1 MSELGQARL
10 WVAPTVP
17 KTGPETYLGVSK
29 GLLGRQ
35 GLAVAHCVSTDA
47 DSNKSGKIVS
57 LLLFFFF
64 CLVFFIIVF
73 TFYLFFFFNVLTV
86 IPAILSFFL
95 FFLIVFVC
103 FFIFAFF
110 SLFYVFAL
118 MFIF

>member
-29 GLLGRQ
+29 GILGRQ

-64 CLVFFIIVF
+64 VWFSSLLFLLF
-73 TFYLFFFFNVLTV
+73 TFF
-86 IPAILSFFL
+86 SF
-95 FFLIVFVC
+95 
-103 FFIFAFF
+103 
-110 SLFYVFAL
+110 L
-118 MFIF
+118 MF